1 MHREMTEPSA
11 KTIESLDKVGAS
23 ACGKTS
29 VSCLPCQRD
38 GHAMSA
44 YCDETFPCFFRQALD
59 AVESGVLIGTKRNTS
74 YLYANAYARRLLEQ
88 MPEALSLSHLLAS
101 DPAGFGSFDECEIAS
116 ESATRMVV
124 KDNGRAVGLSLY
136 QSRTQDDLVIIQL
149 KDISS
154 ERDFR
159 LVPTPTSD
167 GRMVTRIFSQL
178 RHEIGNPLNSIKMSL
193 QVLKE
198 NLDEFPK
205 AKVLAYISRC
215 VGEVRRLERLLAS
228 LREFSRE
235 SALDVRELDLKV
247 QLERFAEFAKAQ
259 CQSAQVALTPKVDE
273 RARFAVA
280 DPEALEQV
288 LHNLLQN
295 ALQAKRLDQGHI
307 TVRTRR
313 GTRHDRIVI
322 EVEDD
327 GLGISRYMLPLVF
340 KPMFTTKSE
349 GTGLG
354 LALVERLMAAMNG
367 SVSIES
373 EENRYTKITLTLP
386 VSSCP

>member
-1 MHREMTEPSA
+1 MSSNIADPSNLIASKHAPTHAVENPHSRE
-11 KTIESLDKVGAS
+11 LR
-23 ACGKTS
+23 
-29 VSCLPCQRD
+29 LPCLTSGSPRE
-38 GHAMSA
+38 S
-44 YCDETFPCFFRQALD
+44 YCDDKPACFFRQALD
-59 AVESGVLIGTKRNTS
+59 AVESGVLIGTRHNCT
-74 YLYANAYARRLLEQ
+74 YLYANAYAQRLLEQ

-101 DPAGFGSFDECEIAS
+101 DPAGLSTIEDSNVAS

-124 KDNGRAVGLSLY
+124 KSNGRAVGLSLY
-136 QSRTQDDLVIIQL
+136 QSRTQDELVIIQL

-159 LVPTPTSD
+159 LVPSPTSD

-198 NLDEFPK
+198 NLDVFPK

-235 SALDVRELDLKV
+235 SPLDSRELDLKA
-247 QLERFAEFAKAQ
+247 QLERFSEFSKAQ
-259 CQSAQVALTPKVDE
+259 CQSAQVILSSSIDE
-273 RARFAVA
+273 RARFAIA
-280 DPEALEQV
+280 DSEALEQI

-295 ALQAKRLDQGHI
+295 ALQAKRLEQGRVDI
-307 TVRTRR
+307 RTRR
-313 GTRHDRIVI
+313 GTRRDRVVI

-327 GLGISRYMLPLVF
+327 GMGISRYMLPLVF
-340 KPMFTTKSE
+340 KPMFTTKTE

-373 EENRYTKITLTLP
+373 EENSYTKVILTLP
-386 VSSCP
+386 VGSCP

>member
-1 MHREMTEPSA
+1 MHREMMEPST
-11 KTIESLDKVGAS
+11 KTMESLVAS
-23 ACGKTS
+23 RTSECGNTS
-29 VSCLPCQRD
+29 ISGLPCHRGSRGTN
-38 GHAMSA
+38 GH
-44 YCDETFPCFFRQALD
+44 CNDELVCFFRQALD
-59 AVESGVLIGTKRNTS
+59 AVESGVLIGTKRNSS
-74 YLYANAYARRLLEQ
+74 YVYANAYAQRLLEQ
-88 MPEALSLSHLLAS
+88 MPEALSLTHLLAS
-101 DPAGFGSFDECEIAS
+101 DPAGFGDYGECAIAT

-136 QSRTQDDLVIIQL
+136 QSRTQDDLIIIQL

-154 ERDFR
+154 ERDFK

-235 SALDVRELDLKV
+235 SSLDVRELDLKA
-247 QLERFAEFAKAQ
+247 QLERFTEFAKAQ
-259 CQSAQVALTPKVDE
+259 CQSAQVVITSKVDE

-295 ALQAKRLDQGHI
+295 ALQAKRLDPGHI
-307 TVRTRR
+307 TLRTRR
-313 GTRHDRIVI
+313 GTRRDRIVI

-327 GLGISRYMLPLVF
+327 GLGISRYLLPLVF
-340 KPMFTTKSE
+340 KPMFTTKTE

>member
-1 MHREMTEPSA
+1 
-11 KTIESLDKVGAS
+11 
-23 ACGKTS
+23 
-29 VSCLPCQRD
+29 
-38 GHAMSA
+38 
-44 YCDETFPCFFRQALD
+44 
-59 AVESGVLIGTKRNTS
+59 
-74 YLYANAYARRLLEQ
+74 

-101 DPAGFGSFDECEIAS
+101 DPAGLSIFEESNVAS
-116 ESATRMVV
+116 EYATRMVV
-124 KDNGRAVGLSLY
+124 KGNGRAVGLSLY

-154 ERDFR
+154 DRDFR

-198 NLDEFPK
+198 NLDVFPK

-235 SALDVRELDLKV
+235 SALDSRELDLKV
-247 QLERFAEFAKAQ
+247 QLERFSEFSKAQ
-259 CQSAQVALTPKVDE
+259 CQSAQVILSSSIDE
-273 RARFAVA
+273 RARFAIA
-280 DPEALEQV
+280 DSEALEQI

-295 ALQAKRLDQGHI
+295 ALQAKRLEQGRVDI
-307 TVRTRR
+307 RTRR
-313 GTRHDRIVI
+313 GTRRDRVVI

-327 GLGISRYMLPLVF
+327 GTGISRYMLPLVF
-340 KPMFTTKSE
+340 KPMFTTKTE

-373 EENRYTKITLTLP
+373 EENSYTKVILTLP
-386 VSSCP
+386 VGSCP